1 MTRFPFDD
9 DRPSTELFAKFWRW
23 LWFTLFAMAGMAAI
37 SILFSYVFPKA
48 PLGLDLAVLGCLSL
62 VPATTLVVALR
73 FMVLADRARSRE
85 ATGMPGIG
93 GFVERHGLAL
103 GLVAVVI
110 VLALTVIVSRL
121 TGH

>member
-1 MTRFPFDD
+1 
-9 DRPSTELFAKFWRW
+9 
-23 LWFTLFAMAGMAAI
+23 MAGMAAI
-37 SILFSYVFPKA
+37 SILFTFIFPRA
-48 PLGLDLAVLGCLSL
+48 PLGLDLAVLGCLLL
-62 VPATTLVVALR
+62 VPVTTLAVAFR

-85 ATGMPGIG
+85 AADMPGIG